1 MPIYEYRCGACEE
14 THEALRKVAE
24 MNDPAACPACGK
36 ECQRIISS
44 SSFKFGGADGKATEQ
59 KMLSDRKKA
68 YWNGDTG
75 KEELRSRKEYLA
87 KKYGAV

>member
-1 MPIYEYRCGACEE
+1 MPMYEYRCTACSEE
-14 THEALRKVAE
+14 HEALKKIAE
-24 MNDPAACPACGK
+24 MDEPEACPFCSQP
-36 ECQRIISS
+36 CQRIMSR

-59 KMLSDRKKA
+59 KMISDRKKA
-68 YWNGDTG
+68 YWDSDTG

>member
-1 MPIYEYRCGACEE
+1 MPIYEYHCSGCEE
-14 THEALRKVAE
+14 AHEVLRKIAE
-24 MNDPAACPACGK
+24 MDEPEACPACGK
-36 ECQRIISS
+36 ECRRVLSR
-44 SSFKFGGADGKATEQ
+44 SSFKFGGADGKAHEQ

-68 YWNGDTG
+68 YWKGDTG